1 MLGAHGFIKGWKY
14 GIARNLHSIIQPAEA
29 VKNCWPQKIRRAV
42 NMERSTK
49 FTNWFLIK
57 RSVPRCRVN
66 VNGLSAVT
74 WPRWVRSEEFLAPFG
89 LFGVTRITL
98 VGFCYW
104 LLDRSQELDSFF
116 LSTLYGWAAT
126 PPPKKKNL
134 SWRKQK
140 RWLKTFPI
148 CFFLVLAFVS
158 LVPVLW
164 ISYCSSILTF
174 CVSYY
179 GP

>member
-126 PPPKKKNL
+126 PPPKKKTCHDASRNDGLKL
-134 SWRKQK
+134 SQSA
-140 RWLKTFPI
+140 
-148 CFFLVLAFVS
+148 FFWFLHLS
-158 LVPVLW
+158 P
-164 ISYCSSILTF
+164 SCQSSGFHT
-174 CVSYY
+174 VHPS
-179 GP
+179 